1 MNFLPSFVG
10 DDLLVVY
17 LVYGLAFFV
26 LGLSI
31 LLAPKPRLPGL
42 AASLPLL
49 AGFGL
54 LHSLF
59 EWAEMLALDGRAVS
73 PILRLGLLI
82 ASLLFLLEFST
93 RLLSVLKPKHRLLR
107 WLPLSLLALW
117 ALMTVATSPLA
128 GPGMELA
135 NAEVWARYVL
145 HFPGCL
151 LAAWAF
157 LAQSRALT
165 SQEPASLRFK
175 TRAIAFV
182 FLLNALFAG
191 LPVPP
196 VAYPPAAWLNTGTF
210 AALTGLPAP
219 LFRALGAMGITYLLF
234 SILRTFEAERV
245 KHLATVQQAAVAA
258 QQAAR
263 QAAEQRSQELEAQ
276 VAQSES
282 RYRYVFEQV
291 NDAVFIHDLQGKFI
305 QVNRVACQRLGYTHD
320 ELLRMGVQDI
330 DLPEMAAHFAE
341 GVQALIQQGKIVAA
355 SCHVRKDGSPI
366 PVEISARMIEYNG
379 QRAVLSVARD
389 ISERKRA
396 EAEIQA
402 HNRDLD
408 ALYHQAEERA
418 RRIAVSNEIIRTVS
432 SARTLEHVFQ
442 TFAEQ
447 TRKLVPYDRM
457 SIALMHETNTQ
468 LTVHSIS
475 ETGMMGPP
483 PGMLV
488 PVAGTATPLVK
499 ETRQP
504 YICPDVSQ
512 ESRFPFAKQM
522 LEKLGIQSYVVLPL
536 IAKDEFLGALNLGSR
551 STNAYQEADLHVLVP
566 IAGQLAIVIENAR
579 LQEQIANMAI
589 REERDRLGR
598 ELHDSLGQVLGY
610 IGLKTDQINDW
621 LRRGLVEDVGQGLT
635 ELNQVAQTAY
645 ADVRESILGLRAA
658 VTADA
663 GLENVLR
670 EYLNRYQ
677 REWHIAGEL
686 TVAEGALPPLLPSVE
701 IQLLRIV
708 QEALTNVRKH
718 AQASHVWIRFEREPE
733 RLVVTI
739 RDDGIGFDPT
749 LLRREHFG
757 LETMRERAESVRGRL
772 QIDSAPG
779 RGAVIHVTLP
789 ASSAGR

>member
-117 ALMTVATSPLA
+117 ALTAFVTVPLA

-135 NAEVWARYVL
+135 NAEVWARYAL
-145 HFPGCL
+145 YLPGSL

-157 LAQSRALT
+157 FEQNRALT
-165 SQEPASLRFK
+165 PQEPTSLRFK
-175 TRAIAFV
+175 ARAIAFI
-182 FLLNALFAG
+182 FLLNGLFAG
-191 LPVPP
+191 LIVPP
-196 VAYPPAAWLNTGTF
+196 VPYPPAAWLNTATF
-210 AALTGLPAP
+210 AALAGLPVP
-219 LFRALGAMGITYLLF
+219 FFRALCAMAITYLLF

-245 KHLATVQQAAVAA
+245 KHLAAVQH
-258 QQAAR
+258 AAR
-263 QAAEQRSQELEAQ
+263 QAAEQRSQELADQ

-282 RYRYVFEQV
+282 RYRYVFENV
-291 NDAVFIHDLQGKFI
+291 NDAVFIHDLQGQFLE
-305 QVNRVACQRLGYTHD
+305 VNQVACQRLGYARD
-320 ELLRMGVQDI
+320 ELLRMGVKQI
-330 DLPEMAAHFAE
+330 DTPEAAAHFEE
-341 GVQALIQQGKIVAA
+341 GVQALIEQGKIVAA

-366 PVEISARMIEYNG
+366 PVEISARIIEYNG
-379 QRAVLSVARD
+379 QAAVLSVARD
-389 ISERKRA
+389 IGERKRA

-402 HNRDLD
+402 RNQELD
-408 ALYHQAEERA
+408 ALYRQAEERA

-432 SARTLEHVFQ
+432 SARTLEQVFQ

-447 TRKLVPYDRM
+447 TRKLVSYDRM

-468 LTVHSIS
+468 LTVHSIAES
-475 ETGMMGPP
+475 SMSGPP

-488 PVAGTATPLVK
+488 PMAGTATPLVK